1 MATRA
6 LYVFKD
12 ALDTFIV
19 YKHWDG
25 YPETNGA
32 YGFISEAIPY
42 AWELPR
48 FEAADFATAFIAG
61 NKKEG
66 GGDIYMTNGD
76 TTNGD
81 AMGIE
86 YIYTVTGEKDSI
98 RIKTKHL
105 WDDTDLPDV
114 IITKDRSIVFEEVE
128 DAHA

>member
-12 ALDTFIV
+12 AEQEFTV

-25 YPETNGA
+25 YPYLDGA
-32 YGFISEAIPY
+32 YGFISEAIPF

-66 GGDIYMTNGD
+66 GGDIYMTNSD
-76 TTNGD
+76 TTNAD
-81 AMGIE
+81 VMGIE

-105 WDDTDLPDV
+105 WDDAMLPDV
-114 IITKDRSIVFEEVE
+114 IITKDRSIVFEENE
-128 DAHA
+128 HAEA

>member
-12 ALDTFIV
+12 AHDTFIV

-25 YPETNGA
+25 YPDGA
-32 YGFISEAIPY
+32 YNYLADAVKY

-48 FEAADFATAFIAG
+48 FEASDFAAAFIAG
-61 NKKEG
+61 NKNKG

-105 WDDTDLPDV
+105 WDDTDMPDV
-114 IITKDRSIVFEEVE
+114 IITKDQSIIFEEVE
-128 DAHA
+128 NA